1 LGRPSIQ
8 KETEESDTR
17 FWCHEVVKYS
27 RAYKF
32 KRLNLSERKKLEG
45 LTQAEQDE
53 FLELSPAE
61 IETILDRPPGQADR
75 DLGYSA
81 IKTGRKFRK
90 WLRAGLPG
98 GGAAM
103 SFDQLQSFVRTARL
117 VGLLPPRRRGGVVLD
132 VEREE
137 RIVLGESGKPGKRS
151 SQQFAEHLQAAD
163 LLFHTHRRAVAAL
176 EEYAAAI
183 KSAVYVTVVAP
194 PEIAAPAQVTNRP
207 GDAKRFGAFSKLI
220 QSQEKDDASVS
231 PMFKTDDIEAVMACE
246 PENTIYET
254 QVLKIA
260 DALRLHDF
268 RVSSFSFPV
277 EWCKTGAV
285 MIKKSSK
292 TKQTKKNSK

>member
-1 LGRPSIQ
+1 M
-8 KETEESDTR
+8 
-17 FWCHEVVKYS
+17 
-27 RAYKF
+27 
-32 KRLNLSERKKLEG
+32 
-45 LTQAEQDE
+45 TQVEQDE

-61 IETILDRPPGQADR
+61 IETILDSPPGQADR

-81 IKTGRKFRK
+81 TKTGRKFRK

-117 VGLLPPRRRGGVVLD
+117 VGLLPPRRRVGVVID

-137 RIVLGESGKPGKRS
+137 RIVLGEPDEPGKPGKRS

-163 LLFHTHRRAVAAL
+163 LLFQTHRRAVAAL

-194 PEIAAPAQVTNRP
+194 PEIAAPALVTNRP
-207 GDAKRFGAFSKLI
+207 ADAKRFGALSKLI
-220 QSQEKDDASVS
+220 QSQEKDVESVS
-231 PMFKTDDIEAVMACE
+231 PMFKTDDIEAAMACE
-246 PENTIYET
+246 PENAIYET

-260 DALRLHDF
+260 NALRLHDF

-292 TKQTKKNSK
+292 TKQTK